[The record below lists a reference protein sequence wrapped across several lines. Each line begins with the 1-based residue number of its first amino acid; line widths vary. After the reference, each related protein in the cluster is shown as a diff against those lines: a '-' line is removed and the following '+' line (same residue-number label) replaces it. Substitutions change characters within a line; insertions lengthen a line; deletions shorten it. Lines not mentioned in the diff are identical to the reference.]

1 MSHPPCLE
9 TSLKDSFHFTEMI
22 SINYGDI
29 CSVKSGVVTLQIEY
43 SPSDLSI
50 IYSDVKY
57 SDKEIEKRI
66 ETNPHVMKNIDSYLR
81 KKMLTLES
89 NLFCH

>member
-1 MSHPPCLE
+1 
-9 TSLKDSFHFTEMI
+9 
-22 SINYGDI
+22 
-29 CSVKSGVVTLQIEY
+29 
-43 SPSDLSI
+43 
-50 IYSDVKY
+50 VKY